1 MKRLLYYI
9 ISMIV
14 FFSSVSC
21 DKWLEATSSSQVSDE
36 KMFSTKSGFHEAL
49 TGVYISMASSD
60 CYGRNFTFYANELSA
75 VRYNTVESNAF
86 KIWLQHSFDD
96 VTATA
101 CIESMWQSAY
111 FTIANANKILKEL
124 ERHRGNVMADDWEY
138 NMVRGE
144 MLAVRAFVHFD
155 LMRMFG
161 LAEWT
166 GENSGKL
173 TIPYVTEYTLAS
185 TAQKSY
191 ADTKSLLLKDIED
204 ALKCL
209 ESDPVLGIYPED
221 FDTNYNADG
230 FWSNRRYHLNYYA
243 VKALAARVLLW
254 AGDYDEAGKYASD
267 VIENSL
273 DRLGIVK
280 WIDSDAEIK
289 KSDNDKKDWS
299 FSSEHIFSLD
309 VNDLYS
315 LTSGYCFGGTD
326 INMTIA
332 SEAVEDELFPRDIYG
347 IGNNDGAEDIRG
359 YAMLL
364 KYGGK
369 GYQSYKLY
377 SSSSMAAEYRNRIPM
392 IRISEMYYILAFVS
406 AVNGD
411 LDSMKENIIAV
422 MSHRGYTNVGFDG
435 FSEYDMKG
443 EFLVELSREFLGEG
457 QLFYW
462 YRLYERLKYQSPITI
477 MNNTSGLMYPYPTS
491 ETSYGH
497 VQEK

>member
-1 MKRLLYYI
+1 M
-9 ISMIV
+9 
-14 FFSSVSC
+14 
-21 DKWLEATSSSQVSDE
+21 
-36 KMFSTKSGFHEAL
+36 
-49 TGVYISMASSD
+49 
-60 CYGRNFTFYANELSA
+60 
-75 VRYNTVESNAF
+75 
-86 KIWLQHSFDD
+86 
-96 VTATA
+96 
-101 CIESMWQSAY
+101 
-111 FTIANANKILKEL
+111 
-124 ERHRGNVMADDWEY
+124 
-138 NMVRGE
+138 
-144 MLAVRAFVHFD
+144 
-155 LMRMFG
+155 
-161 LAEWT
+161 
-166 GENSGKL
+166 
-173 TIPYVTEYTLAS
+173 
-185 TAQKSY
+185 
-191 ADTKSLLLKDIED
+191 
-204 ALKCL
+204 
-209 ESDPVLGIYPED
+209 
-221 FDTNYNADG
+221 
-230 FWSNRRYHLNYYA
+230 
-243 VKALAARVLLW
+243 LW
-254 AGDYDEAGKYASD
+254 AGNYDEAVKYASD

-273 DRLGIVK
+273 ERLGIVK
-280 WIDSDAEIK
+280 WIDPDAEIK
-289 KSDNDKKDWS
+289 KTDNDKKDWS

-332 SEAVEDELFPRDIYG
+332 SDVVEEELFLRDIYG
-347 IGNNDGAEDIRG
+347 LDNNDGAEDIRG

-377 SSSSMAAEYRNRIPM
+377 SSSSMAAEYRNRMPM

-422 MSHRGYTNVGFDG
+422 MSHRGYTDVSFDD
-435 FSEYDMKG
+435 FSEYEMK
-443 EFLVELSREFLGEG
+443 EELRIETSREFLGEG

>member
-1 MKRLLYYI
+1 
-9 ISMIV
+9 MIV

-49 TGVYISMASSD
+49 TGVYISMASAD

-96 VTATA
+96 VTAAA

-124 ERHRGNVMADDWEY
+124 ERHRGDVMADDWEY
-138 NMVRGE
+138 NMVKGE

-161 LAEWT
+161 LAEWN

-173 TIPYVTEYTLAS
+173 TVPYVTEYTLES

-273 DRLGIVK
+273 DKLGIVK

-332 SEAVEDELFPRDIYG
+332 SEAVEDELFPRDIHG
-347 IGNNDGAEDIRG
+347 IGNNDGAEDVRG

-406 AVNGD
+406 VLN
-411 LDSMKENIIAV
+411 DSFDKLCENMAEV
-422 MSHRGYTNVGFDG
+422 MSHRGYTEVHFEG
-435 FSEYDMKG
+435 FSDNALK
-443 EFLVELSREFLGEG
+443 REFLAELTREFIGEG

-462 YRLYERLKYQSPITI
+462 YRLYERLNGSYSISLV
-477 MNNTSGLMYPYPTS
+477 NSYSGLMYPYPTS

>member
-1 MKRLLYYI
+1 MKRILSHI
-9 ISMIV
+9 ILMIV
-14 FFSSVSC
+14 FFSAVSC
-21 DKWLEATSSSQVSDE
+21 DKWLEGTSSSQVSDE

-49 TGVYISMASSD
+49 TGVYISMASPD

-75 VRYNTVESNAF
+75 VSYNTVESNTF

-111 FTIANANKILKEL
+111 FTIANANKILREL
-124 ERHRGNVMADDWEY
+124 ERHRGDVMADEWEY
-138 NMVRGE
+138 NMVKGE

-161 LAEWT
+161 LDEWT
-166 GENSGKL
+166 GDNAGKL
-173 TIPYVTEYTLAS
+173 TIPYVTEYTLAA

-191 ADTKSLLLKDIED
+191 ADTKALLLKDIED

-209 ESDPVLGIYPED
+209 GSDPVLGIYPED
-221 FDTNYNADG
+221 FETNYNADG

-254 AGDYDEAGKYASD
+254 AGNYDEAVKYASD

-273 DRLGIVK
+273 ERLGVVK
-280 WIDSDAEIK
+280 WIDPDVEVK
-289 KSDNDKKDWS
+289 KTDNDRKDWS

-332 SEAVEDELFPRDIYG
+332 SEAVEDELFPRDIHG
-347 IGNNDGAEDIRG
+347 IGNNDGAEDVRG

-392 IRISEMYYILAFVS
+392 IRISEMYYILAFIS
-406 AVNGD
+406 AMND
-411 LDSMKENIIAV
+411 DIDSMKDSVIAV
-422 MSHRGYTNVGFDG
+422 MSHRGYTSISFDE
-435 FSEYDMKG
+435 FSDDFMKRA
-443 EFLVELSREFLGEG
+443 FLIEMSREFLGEG

-462 YRLYERLKYQSPITI
+462 YRLYERLKCRYSISA